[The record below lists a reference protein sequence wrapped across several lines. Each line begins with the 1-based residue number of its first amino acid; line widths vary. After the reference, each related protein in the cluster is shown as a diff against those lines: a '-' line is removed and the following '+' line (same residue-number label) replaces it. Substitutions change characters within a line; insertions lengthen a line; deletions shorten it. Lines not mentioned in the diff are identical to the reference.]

1 MQYNIASAG
10 LILPTICFVF
20 ATFPI
25 CKLCHQLLS
34 ELQQQLV
41 QIGKKQRNQSM
52 QLGPSEV
59 LESWRLRILWFVF
72 KLGQKKAKQR
82 NSGISWRLTVIALI
96 IESVQDFLIK
106 LDIKPMRT
114 LERVQPFLI
123 SFEFWEFFI
132 LFPLVR

>member
-1 MQYNIASAG
+1 MALYHKWDVKNDFFYVLQFFSLISDSLGSVQYNIAPAG

-34 ELQQQLV
+34 ELQQKLV

-59 LESWRLRILWFVF
+59 LES
-72 KLGQKKAKQR
+72 
-82 NSGISWRLTVIALI
+82 
-96 IESVQDFLIK
+96 
-106 LDIKPMRT
+106 
-114 LERVQPFLI
+114 
-123 SFEFWEFFI
+123 
-132 LFPLVR
+132 